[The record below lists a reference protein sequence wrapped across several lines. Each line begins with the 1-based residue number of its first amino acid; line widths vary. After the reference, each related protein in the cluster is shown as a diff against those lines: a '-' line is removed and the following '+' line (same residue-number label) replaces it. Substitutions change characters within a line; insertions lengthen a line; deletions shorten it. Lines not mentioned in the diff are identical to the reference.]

1 MSVRKVRGSEQR
13 EPKLNGYGHN
23 GTEVR
28 CKKKLRE
35 GNKDKQSVK
44 RLGGSKK
51 REEEVSGKSCHFS
64 NEALE

>member
-51 REEEVSGKSCHFS
+51 ERRKYQGRAVTLVMRH
-64 NEALE
+64 